1 MKKLFVMF
9 FIFTLVFF
17 TGCANK
23 NNSDSTDDIIST
35 SAAKESSNEVP
46 ESEETSDIG
55 YSIWI
60 QINQDQEYMIEN
72 GYAKLEDGYLFT
84 VDRSVVMKELLDL
97 GEIPSDEYYK
107 GEVSSADY
115 AMSWIVLNF
124 SFDKYL
130 AEQVFEIIKSKGVVG
145 SATLNK
151 GYFYG

>member
-1 MKKLFVMF
+1 MKKLFAVF

-17 TGCANK
+17 AGCSNK
-23 NNSDSTDDIIST
+23 KISDSTSTITST
-35 SAAKESSNEVP
+35 SIAEESSDEVSR
-46 ESEETSDIG
+46 SEETSDIG

-60 QINQDQEYMIEN
+60 QLNQDQEYMVEN
-72 GYAKLEDGYLFT
+72 GYAEMEDGYLFT

-151 GYFYG
+151 GYFYD